1 MKRATILSA
10 ILLLTALLAPTQAEA
25 QKPPHS
31 APAHHCRVVR
41 AGLVS
46 CPAPDPALVGAVPIN
61 PALPESVTGGTPA
74 GAPSSES
81 EEGLVAEGVA
91 ATGGTASS

>member
-10 ILLLTALLAPTQAEA
+10 ILLLTVLLAPAQAEA
-25 QKPPHS
+25 KNPRHG

-46 CPAPDPALVGAVPIN
+46 CPAPDPALVGAVATN
-61 PALPESVTGGTPA
+61 PAQPEAVTGGTPA
-74 GAPSSES
+74 GAPSGES